1 MVEKYSWITIVPIFA
16 GLVFSAWYFMI
27 GGLLVSGLNFTN
39 AVMALILGNV
49 ILLGIFYK
57 YGGLGQKLN
66 ASSSQIASN
75 LFGTHGSKYF
85 FSVLL
90 SVGQI
95 GWFAIIADIGGRAL
109 SNVSFLSSNMGV
121 VVYAIIAIFIAIA
134 GIRIMSY
141 VKGVLTVA
149 TMGLALMG
157 LNNALSAPVVY
168 PEEESLFFSGVGIVI
183 ASVISFCTV
192 TPDYM
197 RYLRSRRHVFLSSFF
212 GFFIP
217 ALFAGF
223 LGIIFTITIRTWDLT
238 LIVSTFASPVMANW
252 FLILASASAAT
263 SIFAPGVIMSTVVG
277 KKTEHNRRRWTLV
290 TGIIG
295 IILILLGITQHF
307 PAWITVLGALY
318 APIIAIGLVHY
329 SLAKRPRA
337 GKWNIDGIISW
348 FAGCFVGLIS
358 NEPGINLLF
367 SGIIAAMTYAFLIDF
382 DVRTVYRKYFGKV
395 LIHQDYQTII
405 SARQIEDGNKARKNE

>member
-1 MVEKYSWITIVPIFA
+1 MPEKYSWITIVPIFA
-16 GLVFSAWYFMI
+16 GLMFSAWYFMI

-39 AVMALILGNV
+39 AVLALILGNI

-66 ASSSQIASN
+66 ASSSQIASD

-90 SVGQI
+90 SIGQI

-109 SNVSFLSSNMGV
+109 SNVSFLSLNMGV

-134 GIRIMSY
+134 GVRVMSY
-141 VKGVLTVA
+141 VKGLLTVA

-157 LNNALSAPVVY
+157 LNNALSTPIVAY
-168 PEEESLFFSGVGIVI
+168 PKEESLFFSGVGIVI

-197 RYLRSRRHVFLSSFF
+197 RYVRNQKDVFLSSFF

-217 ALFAGF
+217 ALFAGI
-223 LGIIFTITIRTWDLT
+223 LGIMFTITIRTWDLT
-238 LIVSTFASPVMANW
+238 LIVSTFTSPKIANW

-263 SIFAPGVIMSTVVG
+263 SIFTPGIIMSTVIG

-290 TGIIG
+290 TGIVG
-295 IILILLGITQHF
+295 IILILIGISQHF
-307 PAWITVLGALY
+307 QTWITILGALY
-318 APIIAIGLVHY
+318 APIIAIGLIHY
-329 SLAKRPRA
+329 SLAKKTKTSR
-337 GKWNIDGIISW
+337 WNIDGIISW
-348 FAGCFVGLIS
+348 IVGCFVGLIS

-367 SGIIAAMTYAFLIDF
+367 SGIIAAMTYAFLVDF
-382 DVRTVYRKYFGKV
+382 DVRAVYRKYFGNV
-395 LIHQDYQTII
+395 LIQQ
-405 SARQIEDGNKARKNE
+405 AA